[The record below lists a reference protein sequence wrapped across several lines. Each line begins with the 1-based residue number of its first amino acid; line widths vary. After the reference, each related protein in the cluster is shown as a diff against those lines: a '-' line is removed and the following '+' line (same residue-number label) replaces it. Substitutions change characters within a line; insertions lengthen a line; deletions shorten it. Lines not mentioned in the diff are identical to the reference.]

1 VEGPRSP
8 CHGGGSAPLRSM
20 KLKLKWFFITSLARG
35 GTGAERE
42 RAEVRRWYW
51 SRDLSVERD
60 GLG

>member
-1 VEGPRSP
+1 
-8 CHGGGSAPLRSM
+8 M